1 MDYATQK
8 ILDERLYL
16 GLDAKTQHRAVG
28 IRREDRRYPLLI
40 DGRSGV
46 GKSTLLEH
54 LVLQDMQAGFGVV
67 LLDPHGDIAE
77 RLRVRVPLERSK
89 DLMYFEP
96 TDKTPAIDF
105 AECVKNHKI
114 IIISLSRGKIGQE
127 ASRSIGNELLAALT
141 TIMELQPAAAYPT
154 TSLYF
159 DEAPN
164 LDNALL
170 SRLLRAGHMKKH
182 VSIVLMCNYLAQWNE
197 DFFHDHLSGWINYA
211 VFSCASGDAEYFA
224 KDFGSAFTSER
235 LRDQSRYHFFI
246 NKFENDL
253 RNQEAE
259 QLISFPPLA

>member
-16 GLDAKTQHRAVG
+16 GLDAKNQQRAVG

-40 DGRSGV
+40 NGRSGV

-67 LLDPHGDIAE
+67 LFDPHGDISE
-77 RLRVRVPLERSK
+77 RLHLRVPLERSK

-96 TDKTPAIDF
+96 SDKTPTIDF

-114 IIISLSRGKIGQE
+114 VIVNLSRGKIGGDR
-127 ASRSIGNELLAALT
+127 SRSIGNELLAALT
-141 TIMELQPAAAYPT
+141 TVMELQSAEAYPMT
-154 TSLYF
+154 ALYF

-164 LDNALL
+164 LDTVLF
-170 SRLLRAGHMKKH
+170 SRLLRAGHVKKH
-182 VSIVLMCNYLAQWNE
+182 VSIVLASNYLAQWSE
-197 DFFHDHLSGWINYA
+197 DFFQNHLSAWMHYA
-211 VFSCASGDAEYFA
+211 VFSCAHGDAEYFA
-224 KDFGSAFTSER
+224 EDFGSAFTTER
-235 LRDQSRYHFFI
+235 LRDQPKYHFFI
-246 NKFENDL
+246 SKFEHDL

-259 QLISFPPLA
+259 QLISFPPLI